1 MSIFGRDAAACDDPA
16 VSRPDRAAAA
26 IVAFGLLLLAAVRMH
41 VWWDDFPNPDIA
53 GIVYEAE
60 GLRAGALPYVDT
72 VDMKPPYAFF
82 LVAGWMSLAGRGLD
96 ALQIGHVLWL
106 CVGAL
111 GVAWA
116 AAAVYADVGSETST
130 RRAAALAAAVYL
142 ATAGMFTP
150 NYSSWMTPAYALA
163 AGAALRGLRGPGRAW
178 PVLAG
183 AAAVVAVLTIQRAA
197 VLALVM
203 PAAWAWARRR
213 AWPGG
218 RASTWGWWALGGVI
232 GALPVLVPYALAGR
246 VDALVGGILPVS
258 TATEYAASAEGS
270 IPGNLARGVLQ
281 IGRLFWFPLALAA
294 AGAIATVGQGKV
306 ARVAWRPG
314 LLGLAATF
322 VGVSLG
328 QRYYEHYGVQYA
340 PALAVLAAHPA
351 LLQRLAALGEAR
363 GEAKALSRPSL
374 LAAGLTGVSILGL
387 VVEVGLGKGQRYEAL
402 ARRLESGRTAA
413 QAAGAH
419 IRERT
424 DSGATIQAWGWT
436 AWRIYYWAER
446 RCATPV
452 FKPMGYVTT
461 LHGSTAFSAGKGQ
474 PIVFRDGPIADAMIA
489 AFDAAPPTYFV
500 YSSSFVDTFGARPD
514 PLEQFTA
521 LRERLARDYVPE
533 AAFGDL
539 RLFRR
544 RATSPRR

>member
-1 MSIFGRDAAACDDPA
+1 M
-16 VSRPDRAAAA
+16 AAA
-26 IVAFGLLLLAAVRMH
+26 IVAFGLLLLVAVRMH

-60 GLRAGALPYVDT
+60 GVRAGQLPYVDT

-82 LVAGWMSLAGRGLD
+82 LVAGWISIAGRGLD
-96 ALQIGHVLWL
+96 ALQLGHALWL
-106 CVGAL
+106 CLGAL

-116 AAAVYADVGSETST
+116 ASVVYEGVSTRIST
-130 RRAAALAAAVYL
+130 RRAAAVAAAVYL

-150 NYSSWMTPAYALA
+150 NYSSWMTPAYAIA
-163 AGAALRGLRGPGRAW
+163 AGAALRGVRGGGRTW
-178 PVLAG
+178 PLLAG

-197 VLALVM
+197 VLALLM
-203 PAAWAWARRR
+203 PAAWWWARRR
-213 AWPGG
+213 DWPGG
-218 RASTWGWWALGGVI
+218 HARTWGWWTLGGLL
-232 GALPVLVPYALAGR
+232 GAAPVVVPYLLAGR
-246 VDALVGGILPVS
+246 LDALVAGVLPFG
-258 TATEYAASAEGS
+258 TASEYAASAEGS
-270 IPGNLARGVLQ
+270 LLGNLFAGVLQ
-281 IGRLFWFPLALAA
+281 IGQLFWFPVALAV
-294 AGAIATVGQGKV
+294 AGAVATVGQGPA
-306 ARVAWRPG
+306 ARAAWRPG

-328 QRYYEHYGVQYA
+328 QRYYHHYGVQYA

-351 LLQRLAALGEAR
+351 LVERLAALGEPSQR
-363 GEAKALSRPSL
+363 EEEGTRPSRL
-374 LAAGLTGVSILGL
+374 TIAAAVITIAAVLGL
-387 VVEVGLGKGQRYEAL
+387 VAEIGLGKGQRYEAL
-402 ARRLESGRTAA
+402 ARRLESGRTAS

-424 DSGATIQAWGWT
+424 APGDTIQAWGWT
-436 AWRIYYWAER
+436 AWRTYYWAER
-446 RCATPV
+446 RCATAV

-474 PIVFRDGPIADAMIA
+474 PIVFRDGPIAEAMIA
-489 AFDAAPPTYFV
+489 AFDAAPPAYFV

-514 PLEQFTA
+514 PLERFTA
-521 LRERLARDYVPE
+521 LRDRIARDYVLE

-544 RATSPRR
+544 KAPASRR